1 MPARPTSGFC
11 PSTIRAP
18 TWRRCRRALRA
29 FACSSRSG
37 VGCGSVRAQP
47 SPSGTPTG
55 ASRAWLEVPIRSLP
69 AGCSSRGGLKL
80 PLTVEPG
87 SAPLKVE
94 GTRYPGS
101 LTLRGEQTRL
111 QAIVTVPLERYLVGV
126 VSSEC
131 FGFWPQQTL
140 RAQAV
145 ASRTYALANLNPAA
159 AFDLHDDDRS
169 QNYLGLAREFPS
181 ASAAVAATAGETLL
195 YGGRPIQAFFTASN
209 GGLTRTAEEAWG
221 GTSLPYIVSRVDPF
235 DARSPASDWG
245 PVSVSIDK
253 LRSAFP
259 HVPARIMG
267 AIVTMNAA
275 RRAAAVV
282 TLRAADGSLNEI
294 PVSAFQKRL
303 GLRSPYLTVVT
314 DSSLRADL

>member
-1 MPARPTSGFC
+1 MLVEERSRLRFGSSAAF
-11 PSTIRAP
+11 TIRDADG
-18 TWRRCRRALRA
+18 RL
-29 FACSSRSG
+29 SRLAGGSYPLASG
-37 VGCGSVRAQP
+37 GLFEP
-47 SPSGTPTG
+47 
-55 ASRAWLEVPIRSLP
+55 
-69 AGCSSRGGLKL
+69 GGLKL

-87 SAPLKVE
+87 SAPLEVE

-131 FGFWPQQTL
+131 FGSWPQQTL

-169 QNYLGLAREFPS
+169 QNYHGLAREFPS

-221 GTSLPYIVSRVDPF
+221 GTSLPYIVSRADPF

-259 HVPARIMG
+259 DVPARIMG
-267 AIVTMNAA
+267 AIVTHERCAPGGGRGHAA
-275 RRAAAVV
+275 GRGRITERDPGFCIPEASWSPLALPDRRHRFVAS
-282 TLRAADGSLNEI
+282 R
-294 PVSAFQKRL
+294 
-303 GLRSPYLTVVT
+303 
-314 DSSLRADL
+314 